1 MMQEEGDDIELT
13 YKNGGCAKE
22 NLSDEDDYL
31 SNDKDSLGGIYSLL
45 YYQARIK
52 SLKEVSQVD

>member
-31 SNDKDSLGGIYSLL
+31 SNDKDSLGGYIHCYII
-45 YYQARIK
+45 RH
-52 SLKEVSQVD
+52 E